1 LTSLFQGKCGPSV
14 WDCDWDSGVG
24 DGNSN
29 AEGTWVVSESTVCA
43 TRVWSLLTPC
53 IDKVIEAAFIMAN
66 LLVILAVK
74 AIAAVYGL
82 LALAV
87 AILYSLTR
95 PDIWKRSTEDERRAI
110 DKGTERSL
118 YQAVEVI
125 GFTNILHH
133 SMQEAM
139 VSLRTR
145 Q

>member
-1 LTSLFQGKCGPSV
+1 
-14 WDCDWDSGVG
+14 
-24 DGNSN
+24 
-29 AEGTWVVSESTVCA
+29 
-43 TRVWSLLTPC
+43 
-53 IDKVIEAAFIMAN
+53 MAN